1 MNISFRQL
9 RLLPA
14 RRVLRPAALVVLA
27 LMTLG
32 VVAAATAQTADEE
45 KRQVESELED
55 LTEHIETARS
65 AERILT
71 DEITA
76 RNQAI
81 RERMAQVAELGVR
94 ADELRS
100 RAQAARER
108 LRAADDEL
116 AQVERHRAL
125 AIEAHEIAQKQL
137 ERRVV
142 EIYRSERVST
152 LSVVLGAASLNDL
165 IDIIVFQRDTIEWN
179 AQLVG
184 QVLAAGTDLEEA
196 RSRART
202 VRANRERRAQLAR
215 DRAAEVRKTRA
226 SIASQRQQIVTLR
239 DEGEQALA
247 SIEVERE
254 EYEAEVALLDA
265 ESARLEA
272 VIQRVRE
279 ERDAAREAAREAR
292 EAAEQAAR
300 EARVARDTEE
310 QPGTPLPPPQAGLPP
325 ELGDSPAEGTASST
339 APLAWPLR
347 GQLTSLFGTR
357 WGRLHTGID
366 IAAPSG
372 TPVGAAAD
380 GVVIF
385 VGWLGGYGRLV
396 LVEHPGD
403 IITAYA
409 HLSSFTVS
417 TGQEITAGTS
427 VGGIGCTGR
436 CTGNHLHFEVR
447 VDGRP
452 VDPLPYL

>member
-1 MNISFRQL
+1 
-9 RLLPA
+9 
-14 RRVLRPAALVVLA
+14 
-27 LMTLG
+27 MTLG

-108 LRAADDEL
+108 LRAADEEL

-152 LSVVLGAASLNDL
+152 LSVVLGAASLKDL

-202 VRANRERRAQLAR
+202 VRANRERRAQLAL

-254 EYEAEVALLDA
+254 EYEAEVALLEA

-279 ERDAAREAAREAR
+279 ERGAAREAAREAR
-292 EAAEQAAR
+292 EAREATEQAAR
-300 EARVARDTEE
+300 EARAARDTEE
-310 QPGTPLPPPQAGLPP
+310 QPGTPLPPPQAALPP
-325 ELGDSPAEGTASST
+325 ELGDGPAEGTASST

-372 TPVGAAAD
+372 TPVGAASD

-409 HLSSFTVS
+409 HLSSFAVS